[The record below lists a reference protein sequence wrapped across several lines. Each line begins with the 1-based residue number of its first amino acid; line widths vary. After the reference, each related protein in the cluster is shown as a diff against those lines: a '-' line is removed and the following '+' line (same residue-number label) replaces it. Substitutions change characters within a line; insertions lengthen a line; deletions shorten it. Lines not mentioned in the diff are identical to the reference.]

1 MINFYLA
8 KMRGGE
14 ALAITAVAAGSD
26 ILAALVAFDRPVRPA
41 RKPASANAEWLL
53 ITHIASGRTSE
64 FLFA

>member
-1 MINFYLA
+1 MINFYVA

-14 ALAITAVAAGSD
+14 ALAITAVAA

-41 RKPASANAEWLL
+41 RKPASPYLEWLL
-53 ITHIASGRTSE
+53 ISHIASGRTSE